1 MRIAFL
7 SRHFDAQGGG
17 AERYSVAVATELSAR
32 HEVHVYAQTFGAET
46 PTTWRAHKIPGPL
59 RRPRWIN
66 QLWFAL
72 ATAWLTRK
80 NFDVVYSHEHSWHGH
95 VQCFH
100 VLPIRHSLLAHRSGW
115 RKVLRVLKIITSPRL
130 LAYWWLEGARF
141 HGLASGRRVVL
152 AVSAPLQ
159 QILENTYPRSKGLT
173 QVIPPGVK
181 GVAAIEPGERALAR
195 QALGLP
201 QDVHV
206 VLLVANDPLRKG
218 LAVLIEA
225 MGLLPASWRL
235 VVAGQKPPASKYE
248 HLAEQHGA
256 SDKIIF
262 LGPQNNLR
270 QAYLAADVLA
280 HPTLEDTYAMVVLE
294 AMAHGTPVVVS
305 GLPYC
310 GISAELT
317 HGVHAMVIED
327 PRNPHDVVQ
336 ALTQLAQNP
345 DLSRRLVEQG
355 QAWAKQKTWAACAH
369 VHERIFEQITA
380 LRAE

>member
-1 MRIAFL
+1 
-7 SRHFDAQGGG
+7 
-17 AERYSVAVATELSAR
+17 
-32 HEVHVYAQTFGAET
+32 
-46 PTTWRAHKIPGPL
+46 
-59 RRPRWIN
+59 
-66 QLWFAL
+66 
-72 ATAWLTRK
+72 
-80 NFDVVYSHEHSWHGH
+80 
-95 VQCFH
+95 
-100 VLPIRHSLLAHRSGW
+100 
-115 RKVLRVLKIITSPRL
+115 
-130 LAYWWLEGARF
+130 
-141 HGLASGRRVVL
+141 
-152 AVSAPLQ
+152 
-159 QILENTYPRSKGLT
+159 
-173 QVIPPGVK
+173 
-181 GVAAIEPGERALAR
+181 
-195 QALGLP
+195 
-201 QDVHV
+201 
-206 VLLVANDPLRKG
+206 
-218 LAVLIEA
+218 
-225 MGLLPASWRL
+225 
-235 VVAGQKPPASKYE
+235 
-248 HLAEQHGA
+248 LAEQHGA